1 MEPERDV
8 AREDRRVG
16 RQVVGR
22 AADHPLAR
30 RQRQQRLL
38 ELDRAGVEGSRELRL
53 LAVERGDDL
62 VPALD
67 KVRIRLAHRVDHDG
81 RRLGEERLGPAEQPA
96 VAHRAADE
104 LAQHVAAPLVRRQDT
119 VRDQE
124 RRRPRVIGDH
134 LVAEALGLER
144 FRVVP
149 EQLPH
154 AGMDRREQ
162 VGVVVGRH
170 LLEDARQPF
179 EAHAGVDAG
188 RGQRHERAIRL
199 EIELHEHE
207 VPDLEPARARLRVVG
222 HAMRAFG
229 QVGAPVDMDLGARPA
244 RPDVGH
250 PPPVLLVAVRE
261 VAPADEALGRQA
273 DLVAPDLER
282 GVVGR
287 VGRRSEALGRDAE
300 VLREQLPRPVDG
312 LALEVVAEAPVP
324 EHLEEGVVAGRAP
337 DFLEVVVLAGD
348 AQAALVVDGARV
360 RALLGPGQRVLELH
374 HPRVREE
381 QRLVAGRDEGG
392 ARHDRVAALGEEV
405 DEPPPDLGGGQRLD
419 PGVGFVGGN
428 RHRP

>member
-1 MEPERDV
+1 MK
-8 AREDRRVG
+8 
-16 RQVVGR
+16 
-22 AADHPLAR
+22 
-30 RQRQQRLL
+30 
-38 ELDRAGVEGSRELRL
+38 
-53 LAVERGDDL
+53 RGDDL

-67 KVRIRLAHRVDHDG
+67 QVRVRLAHRLDHDG

-96 VAHRAADE
+96 VSHRATDE
-104 LAQHVAAPLVRRQDT
+104 LAQHVPAPLVRWQDT

-144 FRVVP
+144 LGIVP

-154 AGMDRREQ
+154 AGVDWREQ
-162 VGVVVGRH
+162 VGVVVGRD

-199 EIELHEHE
+199 EIEFHEHE
-207 VPDLEPARARLRVVG
+207 VPDLEPARTGLRVVW
-222 HAMRAFG
+222 HAMRALG
-229 QVGAPVDMDLGARPA
+229 QVGPPVDMDLGAWSA

-261 VAPADEALGRQA
+261 VAPAHEAFGWQA
-273 DLVAPDLER
+273 DLVAPDLEC
-282 GVVGR
+282 GVIRR
-287 VGRRSEALGRDAE
+287 VGRRSQALRRDAE
-300 VLREQLPRPVDG
+300 VLREQLPRPMDG

-324 EHLEEGVVAGRAP
+324 EHLEEGVVAGRTP
-337 DFLEVVVLAGD
+337 DLLEVVVLAGN

-381 QRLVAGRDEGG
+381 QRLVAGRDEGS